1 MGHALRAASA
11 AGALVVLAV
20 AGTAVAQAAPAKGAG
35 ATFPAAAYEKWAAD
49 SGLASYEGVGSGD
62 GIDALVAGTVDFA
75 GSDAPLD
82 GEQRAALASARGG
95 AAPVY
100 FPTLLGAITVP
111 ANVAGLKKPLKLDP
125 AALGKIFTGA
135 IKRWNDPAIVT
146 TNPGVKLPAA
156 RITVC
161 VRSDSSGTTFNFT
174 TYLGKASAPFRN
186 RIKPSKTPAWTT
198 KTQGAEGNSGV
209 AGCVKATKNAVGYV
223 DLGDALK
230 AGLKTK
236 IAAIKGAGP
245 RAGYV
250 IPSRASISAAAS
262 GGRVPASLVL
272 DLFASGAAGAY
283 PIVTTTYIVAYSS
296 YAAAGNANVDGVKQF
311 LAYAYGSAA
320 QGALGALNY
329 APLPAAVARAAAA
342 TAAPLS

>member
-20 AGTAVAQAAPAKGAG
+20 AGTAVAQGAPAEGAG
-35 ATFPAAAYEKWAAD
+35 ATFPAAAYEKWVAD

-135 IKRWNDPAIVT
+135 IKRWNDPGIVK

-156 RITVC
+156 KITVC

-174 TYLGKASAPFRN
+174 SYLGKASAPFRA
-186 RIKPSKTPAWTT
+186 RITPSREPAWTT
-198 KTQGAEGNSGV
+198 KTKGAEGNSGV
-209 AGCVKATKNAVGYV
+209 ADCVKKTKNAVGYV
-223 DLGDALK
+223 ELGDALR
-230 AGLKTK
+230 AGLRAK

-245 RAGYV
+245 TAGYV
-250 IPSRASISAAAS
+250 TASPKSISAAAALN
-262 GGRVPASLVL
+262 RVPANGVL
-272 DLFASGAAGAY
+272 DLFASRAAGAY

-296 YAAAGNANVDGVKQF
+296 YAAAGNANVAGVKEF
-311 LAYAYGSAA
+311 LSYVYGGAA
-320 QGALGALNY
+320 QGALPALGF
-329 APLPAAVARAAAA
+329 APLPSAVVTAA
-342 TAAPLS
+342 TAKVAALQ